1 MSNKIGFLTV
11 LALVISSQ
19 IGSGI
24 FILPISLAPYG
35 AYSLISWVISGVGAV
50 FLALIFA
57 LLCAKFP
64 ETGGPHIYVKH
75 AFGSTAA
82 SFVGWTY
89 WTSSWV
95 GSTAV
100 TVASIGYLAPLF
112 HNDIQNIRLLL
123 EITLILTI
131 MLINLRG
138 ITTVGYVELLLMIV
152 KIIILFAIPIAA
164 LFFFDRNNFI
174 VSEEV
179 SNLTISQIFAR
190 SSLLT
195 LWCFIGLEAVTASA
209 GSVENPSKTI
219 PRAIILGTFS
229 VAIIYF
235 INNLAIMGLMNG
247 NHLANSKA
255 PYVDAIKIVLPGS
268 WYLIV
273 SIIAFIVST
282 SNLNAWFLSDGQVA
296 LGLAKDK
303 LMPQFFAKRNKHDA
317 PFCGII
323 INTLGILVLLV
334 LTSNKNFTEQVTSII
349 DVSVVSFLFIYLA
362 CSFAFL
368 KVNVQKK
375 NYCKF
380 LIGSVAVLFCCWI
393 IYETPIRTLLMSSLF
408 PLSGTLLY
416 LLWYNKGNL
425 TKSLT

>member
-1 MSNKIGFLTV
+1 MSNKIGFLAV

-24 FILPISLAPYG
+24 FMLPISLAPYG
-35 AYSLISWVISGVGAV
+35 TYSLISWVISGFGAIS
-50 FLALIFA
+50 LALVFA

-89 WTSSWV
+89 WASSWV

-112 HNDIQNIRLLL
+112 HNDMQNIRLLL
-123 EITLILTI
+123 EITLILAI

-138 ITTVGYVELLLMIV
+138 ITAVGHVELLFMIV
-152 KIIILFAIPIAA
+152 KITILFAIPIAA

-219 PRAIILGTFS
+219 PRAIVLGTFS

-235 INNLAIMGLMNG
+235 INSLAIMGLING

-282 SNLNAWFLSDGQVA
+282 SSLNAWFLADGQVA

-303 LMPQFFAKRNKHDA
+303 LMPQLFAKRNKHDA
-317 PFCGII
+317 PFCGMI

-334 LTSNKNFTEQVTSII
+334 LTSNKNFAEQVTSII
-349 DVSVVSFLFIYLA
+349 DISVVSFLFIYLA

-368 KVNVQKK
+368 KVNVQEK

-380 LIGSVAVLFCCWI
+380 LIGSVSVLFCCWI
-393 IYETPIRTLLMSSLF
+393 IYETPISTLLMSSLF
-408 PLSGTLLY
+408 PLSCTLIY
-416 LLWYNKGNL
+416 LLWYNKASFL
-425 TKSLT
+425 KA

>member
-1 MSNKIGFLTV
+1 MSNKIGFLAV

-24 FILPISLAPYG
+24 FMLPISLAPYG
-35 AYSLISWVISGVGAV
+35 AYSLISWVISGFGAIS
-50 FLALIFA
+50 FALVFA

-64 ETGGPHIYVKH
+64 ETGGPHVYVKH
-75 AFGSTAA
+75 TFGSTAA
-82 SFVGWTY
+82 FFVGWTY
-89 WTSSWV
+89 WASSWV

-112 HNDIQNIRLLL
+112 HNDMQNIRLLL
-123 EITLILTI
+123 EITLILAI
-131 MLINLRG
+131 MLVNLRG
-138 ITTVGYVELLLMIV
+138 ITTVGYVELILMII
-152 KIIILFAIPIAA
+152 KITILFAIPIAA

-174 VSEEV
+174 VNEEV

-195 LWCFIGLEAVTASA
+195 LWCFIGLETVTASA

-219 PRAIILGTFS
+219 PRAIVLGTFS

-235 INNLAIMGLMNG
+235 INSLAIMGLING
-247 NHLANSKA
+247 NHLANSEA
-255 PYVDAIKIVLPGS
+255 PYVDAIKIVLPGN
-268 WYLIV
+268 WYLAV
-273 SIIAFIVST
+273 SIIAFVVSV
-282 SNLNAWFLSDGQVA
+282 SSLNAWFLADGQVA

-303 LMPQFFAKRNKHDA
+303 LMPQFFAKRNKHEA
-317 PFCGII
+317 PFWGMI

-334 LTSNKNFTEQVTSII
+334 LTSSKNFAKQVTSII
-349 DVSVVSFLFIYLA
+349 DVAVVSYLFVYLV
-362 CSFAFL
+362 CCLAFL
-368 KVNVQKK
+368 KVIIQEK

-393 IYETPIRTLLMSSLF
+393 IYETPINTLLMSSLF
-408 PLSGTLLY
+408 PLSGY
-416 LLWYNKGNL
+416 LLWYRKL
-425 TKSLT
+425 KSKT